1 VFALNPALFEQEYR
15 IHYYE
20 IDYRKKALI
29 TSLMNYLDD
38 VAMCQSEKLG
48 VGVDYLKERNIAWM
62 LYKWDIKI
70 HKYPVYGDSVKV
82 KTLPHSF
89 KKFYA
94 YRLFDILNL
103 QGEKLVSANS
113 AWLLINTDKKRPI
126 KITKDMYK
134 AYHVQSAEPLEM
146 EDIKQPSSI
155 DVEKEFHVRYSDI
168 DTNRHVNN
176 VKYAAWAIETLPLDI
191 VLNYTL
197 ANLKVTYKKE
207 TTYGKTIK
215 ALTQVKTLGD
225 SITCLHSIVDEDGK
239 VLCILESRWVK
250 NG

>member
-1 VFALNPALFEQEYR
+1 MNPALFEQEYR

-48 VGVDYLKERNIAWM
+48 VGVDYLKDRNIAWM

-82 KTLPHSF
+82 RTLPHSF

-113 AWLLINTDKKRPI
+113 AWLLINTSKKRPI
-126 KITKDMYK
+126 KITKDMYR
-134 AYHVQSAEPLEM
+134 AYHIQSAEPLEM
-146 EDIKQPSSI
+146 EEIKQPSSI

-215 ALTQVKTLGD
+215 ALTQVLNHSD
-225 SITCLHSIVDEDGK
+225 NITCLHSIVDEDGK
-239 VLCILESRWVK
+239 VLCLLESRWVK

>member
-1 VFALNPALFEQEYR
+1 MSRNTAF
-15 IHYYE
+15 I
-20 IDYRKKALI
+20 IMKSTIKK
-29 TSLMNYLDD
+29 
-38 VAMCQSEKLG
+38 MCQREKLG

-82 KTLPHSF
+82 RTLPHSF

-113 AWLLINTDKKRPI
+113 AWLLINTSKKRPI
-126 KITKDMYK
+126 KITKDMYR
-134 AYHVQSAEPLEM
+134 AYHIQSAEPLEI
-146 EDIKQPSSI
+146 EEIKQPSSI

-215 ALTQVKTLGD
+215 ALTQVLNHSD
-225 SITCLHSIVDEDGK
+225 NITCLHSIVDEDGK
-239 VLCILESRWVK
+239 VLCLLESRWVK

>member
-1 VFALNPALFEQEYR
+1 MNPALFEQEYR

-82 KTLPHSF
+82 RTLPHSF

-113 AWLLINTDKKRPI
+113 AWLLINTSKKRPI
-126 KITKDMYK
+126 KITKDMYR
-134 AYHVQSAEPLEM
+134 AYHIQSAEPLEM
-146 EDIKQPSSI
+146 EEIKQPSSI

-215 ALTQVKTLGD
+215 ALTQVLNHSD
-225 SITCLHSIVDEDGK
+225 NITCLHSIVDEDGK
-239 VLCILESRWVK
+239 VLCLLESRWVK